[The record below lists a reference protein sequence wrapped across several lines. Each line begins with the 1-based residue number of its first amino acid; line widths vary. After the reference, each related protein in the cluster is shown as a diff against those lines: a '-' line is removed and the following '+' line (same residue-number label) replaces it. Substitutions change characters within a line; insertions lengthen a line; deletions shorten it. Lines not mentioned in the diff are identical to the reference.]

1 MAQGREILFGNE
13 SLEHHF
19 IQSAVVFCRLWL
31 ILVGMK
37 HKRQFFLIPLGLLT
51 GFIFLFCVLSC
62 DFEIPER
69 VSVKTSGTRYE
80 FPLGE
85 GSFMV
90 REKMSAGE
98 LRNTFNEGLPEN
110 SPEIKVYEYNP
121 TQNDEDVL
129 QYLIKY
135 PIQEVSLALSADG
148 TNDMNFSSK
157 FEITNLNDRIGE
169 SLKIEENTFDVAET
183 GTSAAIPN
191 SEGIYFN
198 ISSPDFDEMNLSAG
212 NFLITVNPKEAFS
225 EGFALT
231 ARVVLCDSKGNEI
244 ASSEER
250 DLTTGTSGLPL
261 TIDLAGKTV
270 FPQMSFK
277 LAGSVSGGTP
287 GRKNSLAVSM
297 QAVGLKIKT
306 VSGLTM
312 TGEDLGDLDNDPATP
327 DGNVSFVSDFAF
339 DGINDYLI
347 SAEIESG
354 NLNIF
359 SKIPEGWSGV
369 KVEMDKV
376 SISQT
381 GGLTVGEESFADG
394 ENDGT
399 YLFNKTVLLENQ
411 KILPGAVGVSGQ
423 VSVSFE
429 NASLVFDET
438 KDNPEIEISG
448 SCQIEKLGNLKI
460 DISALGDAAQ
470 TSGQVDTGLSFST
483 LLSDKL
489 GDAGNLIKNVRLSGV
504 EGYVY
509 AVQPGFEAFNNT
521 SYSNCNIQ
529 AVYET
534 EGVAKNLDLVT
545 GSLALKETNLD
556 LDALADEDF
565 VVTDTTIFNEKNYSV
580 KTSNNVCDLLNDM
593 PDNLKIRYDLS
604 GFTNPESYIELSSG
618 DFEKLTELKS
628 VQIFVLFKIPVQ
640 ITLDDK
646 VDYPVAESVND
657 GYIKISDVK
666 KLVESINSDG
676 EEEENEEDEDLLKR
690 DSQEDFE
697 DVKKYLDLVES
708 VSIFYKTKNSTKLEI
723 RGTMEDSLTEI
734 HKDLT
739 IAPTADYPDEYKEI
753 EITDREDL
761 KKIFNTYP
769 FNPIFQVSIKADGGE
784 IPRNAEFGITGYV
797 RICLNGEVEIWS
809 KNKENE

>member
-1 MAQGREILFGNE
+1 
-13 SLEHHF
+13 
-19 IQSAVVFCRLWL
+19 
-31 ILVGMK
+31 MK
-37 HKRQFFLIPLGLLT
+37 HKRQFFLIPIGLLT
-51 GFIFLFCVLSC
+51 GFIVFSC
-62 DFEIPER
+62 NLEIPER
-69 VSVKTSGTRYE
+69 VSVKTSGTKYE

-85 GSFMV
+85 GSFML
-90 REKMSAGE
+90 REKISAAE
-98 LRNTFNEGLPEN
+98 LRNTFNESLSEG
-110 SPEIKVYEYNP
+110 SPEVKVYEYNP
-121 TQNDEDVL
+121 TKNDEDVL

-148 TNDMNFSSK
+148 TNDMSFSSK
-157 FEITNLNDRIGE
+157 FEISNLNDRIGS
-169 SLKIEENTFDVAET
+169 SLKIEEKTYPVAEL
-183 GTSAAIPN
+183 GTSVAIPDAN
-191 SEGIYFN
+191 GIDFN
-198 ISSPDFDEMNLSAG
+198 ISSPDFDEISLSAG
-212 NFLITVNPKEAFS
+212 SFFITVNPQEAFS
-225 EGFALT
+225 EDFVLN
-231 ARVVLCDSKGNEI
+231 ARVILCDSAGNEI

-250 DLTTGTSGLPL
+250 NIAAGTGETPL
-261 TIDLAGKTV
+261 IVDLAGKTLY
-270 FPQMSFK
+270 PKMSFK
-277 LAGSVSGGTP
+277 LAGTMSGGTP
-287 GRKNSLAVSM
+287 GKTNSLAISM
-297 QAVGLKIKT
+297 QAGGLKIKS

-312 TGEDLGDLDNDPATP
+312 TAEDIGDLDNDPATP
-327 DGNVSFVSDFAF
+327 EGTVSFVSDFAF

-429 NASLVFDET
+429 NASLVFDEALA
-438 KDNPEIEISG
+438 NPEIEVGG
-448 SCQIEKLGNLKI
+448 SCQIEKLRNLKI
-460 DISALGDAAQ
+460 DISALGDVAQ
-470 TSGQVDTGLSFST
+470 TTGEVDTGLSFST

-489 GDAGNLIKNVRLSGV
+489 GDAGGLIKNLQLSGV

-509 AVQPGFEAFNNT
+509 AVQPGFEAFNDV
-521 SYSNCNIQ
+521 SYSNCKIE

-534 EGVAKNLDLVT
+534 DGVEKNLDLVK

-565 VVTDTTIFNEKNYSV
+565 VITDPTIFNDENYSA
-580 KTSNNVCDLLNDM
+580 KTSGDVCALLNDM
-593 PDNLKIRYDLS
+593 PDNLKINYELS
-604 GFTNPESYIELSSG
+604 GFSNPESYIELSSE
-618 DFEKLTELKS
+618 DFGKLTELKS
-628 VQIFVLFKIPVQ
+628 VQIFVLFKIPIQ
-640 ITLDDK
+640 ITLTDK
-646 VDYPVAESVND
+646 FDYPVAESVND
-657 GYIKISDVK
+657 GFIKISDVK
-666 KLVESINSDG
+666 KLVKSINSDG
-676 EEEENEEDEDLLKR
+676 EEAVEDNEDLLKR

-708 VSIFYKTKNSTKLEI
+708 VSIFYKTKNSTELEI
-723 RGTMEDSLTEI
+723 RGIMDDLLTGI

-739 IAPTADYPDEYKEI
+739 IAPTADYSDEYTEI

-769 FNPIFQVSIKADGGE
+769 FNPIFQVSIQADGGLKT